1 MYYIYIY
8 MFKAN
13 FTTQRN
19 LGKRWRTIQLLS
31 NDRDLAQTEIMT
43 KVRDRLIYNKKM
55 YTQVKLYLC
64 YCALKRDDK
73 IILCSAIES

>member
-1 MYYIYIY
+1 

-19 LGKRWRTIQLLS
+19 LGKRWRTIQSLS
-31 NDRDLAQTEIMT
+31 NGRDLAQAEIMT
-43 KVRDRLIYNKKM
+43 KVRDWLIYRRKM

-73 IILCSAIES
+73 IVMCSAIES

>member
-1 MYYIYIY
+1 
-8 MFKAN
+8 MFIAN

-31 NDRDLAQTEIMT
+31 DGRDLAQTELEIMT
-43 KVRDRLIYNKKM
+43 KVRDWLIYRRKM

>member
-1 MYYIYIY
+1 

-31 NDRDLAQTEIMT
+31 NGRDLAQTEIMT
-43 KVRDRLIYNKKM
+43 KVRDWLIYNRKM

-64 YCALKRDDK
+64 YCVLKDNIVFSHR
-73 IILCSAIES
+73 